1 MTPFAAAPFRRAA
14 FILLL
19 ALGPMARAQLGDN
32 RDGWVG
38 AQGEVV
44 PRSQIPSAAARSA
57 EEELK
62 TFKVAPGFRIEL
74 VADEP
79 DIEDPVAMQ
88 FDEDGRIW
96 VVEMRGYMNSIAA
109 EGEDQ
114 ANGRVVVLS
123 EPGKDGRMTMSTVF
137 ADKLVMPRAV
147 EPVAGGALV
156 GAPPHLWFM
165 RDTDGDGRADKVTE
179 LEDNF
184 GVPVGYGSRADL
196 FANDPQ
202 EQPNSPL
209 WGLDNWIDFGHYN
222 MRLRYAK
229 GTFVSDY
236 SPDRGEWGLTQDDAG
251 LLYYNYNESSLFG
264 DLVPPQYAG
273 RNPDQPHARGINVN
287 LVEDE
292 SVWPS
297 RVNPGVNRG
306 YRPEILLNGRLK
318 KYTAACAPAIYRGG
332 LYPDEFDGNCF
343 VCEPAGNLVRRYV
356 FQAKGTGK
364 VAVNAYDR
372 AEFLTSTDERFRPV
386 NLCPGPDG
394 CLYVVDM
401 YRGVIEHRYSITSYL
416 ANQIKSRGLEQPL
429 HRGRIWRIV
438 PEGAHPAGPP
448 SLSKASATELV
459 GRLCDRNGWVRDTV
473 QRLLVERASGPD
485 SARNRMAAS
494 QAVPALRALVGDKAA
509 NPLGRVHALWTLDGM
524 GAMDDGA
531 LASGLGDADPRVRVA
546 AIRLSEPWLRD
557 PATRGGMLARLTGLS
572 SDPSRE
578 VRLQLALSLG
588 EAGQPG
594 SDAVMANLVPGDV
607 EDSIL
612 NYSVVSG
619 LAHRELELL
628 ESLRG
633 DPGWAR
639 LSGGRKA
646 LVRELANCVAYE
658 RQPERVARLL
668 KLMADTE
675 WRLPLLG
682 GFADAAPFLTNR
694 PVEFPGP
701 VESLAELGRSPDKD
715 VASLAAALGPLVTWP
730 GKPGALLPPTPL
742 TADELARYEQGK
754 VFFNGICAAC
764 HQVHG
769 RGLDGLAP
777 PLVDSGYVNGPPGRL
792 ARIAIAGVHG
802 PIDVNG
808 MGFWLEMPPRGS
820 MSDEQLA
827 DVFTYIRRAWG
838 NRGDPITTE
847 TVARVRRETA
857 DHPDSWTAVE
867 LEKIH

>member
-1 MTPFAAAPFRRAA
+1 VLF
-14 FILLL
+14 L
-19 ALGPMARAQLGDN
+19 ASGTLARAQLGDN
-32 RDGWVG
+32 RDEY
-38 AQGEVV
+38 QGKQTEVV
-44 PRSQIPSAAARSA
+44 PRSEIPPAVARSA
-57 EEELK
+57 EEEQK
-62 TFKVAPGFRIEL
+62 TFKVAPGFRVEL
-74 VADEP
+74 VAADP
-79 DIEDPVAMQ
+79 DIEAPVAIQ

-96 VVEMRGYMNSIAA
+96 VVEMRGYMNTLSA

-114 ANGRVVVLS
+114 ANGRIVVLS
-123 EPGKDGRMTMSTVF
+123 DPGKDGRMTKSTVF

-147 EPVAGGALV
+147 APVAGGALV

-184 GVPVGYGSRADL
+184 GVPVVYGARADL
-196 FANDPQ
+196 FANDPE

-209 WGLDNWIDFGHYN
+209 WGLDNWIYFGHYN

-229 GTFVSDY
+229 GMFQSDY
-236 SPDRGEWGLTQDDAG
+236 AADRGEWGLTQDDAG
-251 LLYYNYNESSLFG
+251 LQYYNYNESSLYG
-264 DLVPPQYAG
+264 DLVPAQYAG
-273 RNPDQPHARGINVN
+273 RNPDQPRARGTNVN

-306 YRPEILLNGRLK
+306 YRPGILQNGRLK
-318 KYTAACAPAIYRGG
+318 KYTAACAPWIYRGG
-332 LYPDEFDGNCF
+332 LFPAEFDGNCF

-356 FQAKGTGK
+356 FQAKGTAK
-364 VAVNAYDR
+364 VAVNAYDK

-386 NLCPGPDG
+386 NLCTGPDG

-401 YRGVIEHRYSITSYL
+401 YRGVIEHRYSVTTYL
-416 ANQIKSRGLEQPL
+416 ANQILSRGLEQPL
-429 HRGRIWRIV
+429 HDGRIWRIV
-438 PEGAHPAGPP
+438 PDGVHPAAAP
-448 SLSKASATELV
+448 SLSQASAAELV
-459 GRLCDRNGWVRDTV
+459 GHLRDANGWVRDTA
-473 QRLLVERASGPD
+473 QRLLVEGASGAD
-485 SARNRMAAS
+485 KARSREAAS
-494 QAVPALRALVGDKAA
+494 RAVPALRALAGNKSA
-509 NPLGRVHALWTLDGM
+509 NPLGRLHALWTLDGIAALDE
-524 GAMDDGA
+524 GAV
-531 LASGLGDADPRVRVA
+531 ASCLGDADPRVRVG
-546 AIRLSEPWLRD
+546 AIRLSEAWLRD
-557 PATRGGMLARLTGLS
+557 PDSRARMLARLIPLS
-572 SDPSRE
+572 SDASRE

-588 EAGQPG
+588 EAAQPG
-594 SDAVMANLVPGDV
+594 SDAVMANLVPGGE

-612 NYSVVSG
+612 NYSVVNG

-639 LSGGRKA
+639 LSGGREG

-658 RQPERVARLL
+658 RQPERIDRLL
-668 KLMADTE
+668 KLTVE
-675 WRLPLLG
+675 TGWTLPLLR
-682 GFADAAPFLTNR
+682 GFADAAPFLKNR

-701 VESLAELGRSPDKD
+701 VASVAELSRSTDKD
-715 VASLAAALGPLVTWP
+715 VAALAAALGPLVTWP
-730 GKPGALLPPTPL
+730 GKPGALQPPVPL
-742 TADELARYEQGK
+742 TAEELVRYEKGK
-754 VFFNGICAAC
+754 VFFEGICAAC

-777 PLVDSGYVNGPPGRL
+777 PLVDSEYVNGPPGRL

-820 MSDEQLA
+820 LSDEQLA
-827 DVFTYIRRAWG
+827 DIFTYIRRAWG
-838 NRGDPITTE
+838 NRGDPIATE

-857 DHPDSWTAVE
+857 DHPDSWTTEE
-867 LEKIH
+867 LAKIHE